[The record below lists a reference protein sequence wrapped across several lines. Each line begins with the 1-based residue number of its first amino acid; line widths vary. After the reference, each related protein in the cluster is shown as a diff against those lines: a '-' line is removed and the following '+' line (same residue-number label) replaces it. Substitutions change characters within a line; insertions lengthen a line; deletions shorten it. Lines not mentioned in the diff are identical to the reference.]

1 MSTKHEK
8 MKKILFPTD
17 FSETANNAF
26 LYALNLA
33 KSIDAQV
40 YVLHVYELPMITGSL
55 SAGLIQ
61 NVYETVEL
69 GSFDNFKDNIPQLR
83 QIAVENG
90 LNEIPIKFILEEG
103 NFLYILREI
112 IGEES
117 VDFVVM
123 GTDGNS
129 GIEKMLFGSNTI
141 NAITSMKVP
150 ILSVPHG
157 MSFKGFKNIGF
168 TTVFDQKDKDALK
181 YLIEIANR
189 HHAKIHCMHVSKDGK
204 FNQQAMKDWQDQFAG
219 DPIVFEV
226 YHDADPV
233 NAVLD
238 FIKEKQIDLL
248 TVVSRNKG
256 FFDKIFSPGF
266 TKKIA
271 NKNITPLFVFHEQKV

>member
-1 MSTKHEK
+1 

-83 QIAVENG
+83 QIAVEND
-90 LNEIPIKFILEEG
+90 LNEILIKFILEEG

-150 ILSVPHG
+150 ILSIPHG

-204 FNQQAMKDWQDQFAG
+204 FNEQAMKDWQDQFAG

>member
-1 MSTKHEK
+1 

-83 QIAVENG
+83 QIADDNG

-219 DPIVFEV
+219 DPIVFEI

-271 NKNITPLFVFHEQKV
+271 NKNITPLFVFHEQKS

>member
-1 MSTKHEK
+1 

-83 QIAVENG
+83 QIAVEND

-189 HHAKIHCMHVSKDGK
+189 HQAKIHCMHVSKDGK

-219 DPIVFEV
+219 DPIVFEI

-271 NKNITPLFVFHEQKV
+271 NKNITPLFVFHEQKS

>member
-1 MSTKHEK
+1 

-83 QIAVENG
+83 QIADDNG

-150 ILSVPHG
+150 ILSIPHG

-219 DPIVFEV
+219 DPIVFDI
-226 YHDADPV
+226 YHDSDPV

-238 FIKEKQIDLL
+238 FINEKQIDLL

-271 NKNITPLFVFHEQKV
+271 NKNITPLFVFHEQKS

>member
-1 MSTKHEK
+1 

-83 QIAVENG
+83 QIADDNG

-150 ILSVPHG
+150 ILSIPHG

-219 DPIVFEV
+219 DPIVFEI
-226 YHDADPV
+226 YHDSDPV

-238 FIKEKQIDLL
+238 FINEKQIDLL

-271 NKNITPLFVFHEQKV
+271 NKNITPLFVFHEQKS

>member
-1 MSTKHEK
+1 

-26 LYALNLA
+26 LYALNLE

-83 QIAVENG
+83 QIADDNG

-271 NKNITPLFVFHEQKV
+271 NKNITPLFVFHEQKS

>member
-1 MSTKHEK
+1 

-69 GSFDNFKDNIPQLR
+69 GSFENFKDNIPQLR
-83 QIAVENG
+83 QIAAD
-90 LNEIPIKFILEEG
+90 NELSDIPLKFILEEG
-103 NFLYILREI
+103 NFLYILRETI
-112 IGEES
+112 EEES

-123 GTDGNS
+123 GTNGNS
-129 GIEKMLFGSNTI
+129 GFERFLFGSNTI
-141 NAITSMKVP
+141 NTITSMKIP
-150 ILSVPHG
+150 ILSVPQEL
-157 MSFKGFKNIGF
+157 SFKGFKNIGF
-168 TTVFDQKDKDALK
+168 TTIFDQKDKDALK
-181 YLIEIANR
+181 NLIEIANR
-189 HHAKIHCMHVSKDGK
+189 HQAKIHCMHVSKDGK
-204 FNQQAMKDWQDQFAG
+204 FNQQVLEDWKDQFAN
-219 DPIVFEV
+219 DPVVFEI
-226 YHDADPV
+226 YNDADPT

-256 FFDKIFSPGF
+256 FFDNIFSPGF
-266 TKKIA
+266 TKRIA
-271 NKNITPLFVFHEQKV
+271 NKNITPLFVFHER

>member
-1 MSTKHEK
+1 

-83 QIAVENG
+83 QIADDNG

-129 GIEKMLFGSNTI
+129 VIEKMLFGSNTI

-150 ILSVPHG
+150 ILSIPHG

-271 NKNITPLFVFHEQKV
+271 NKNITPLFVFHEQKS

>member
-1 MSTKHEK
+1 

-83 QIAVENG
+83 QIADENG

-123 GTDGNS
+123 GTDGNT

-150 ILSVPHG
+150 ILSIPHG

-204 FNQQAMKDWQDQFAG
+204 FNEQAMKDWQDQFAG

-226 YHDADPV
+226 YHDSDPV

>member
-1 MSTKHEK
+1 

-17 FSETANNAF
+17 FSETDNNAF

-83 QIAVENG
+83 QIADDNG

-112 IGEES
+112 ISEES

-219 DPIVFEV
+219 DPIVFEI

-238 FIKEKQIDLL
+238 FINEKQIDLL

-271 NKNITPLFVFHEQKV
+271 NKNITPLFVFHEQKS

>member
-1 MSTKHEK
+1 

-83 QIAVENG
+83 QIADDNG

-150 ILSVPHG
+150 ILSIPHG

-271 NKNITPLFVFHEQKV
+271 NKNITPLFVFHEQKS

>member
-1 MSTKHEK
+1 

-83 QIAVENG
+83 QIADDNG

-103 NFLYILREI
+103 NFLYIRREI
-112 IGEES
+112 ICEES
-117 VDFVVM
+117 VDFGVM

-150 ILSVPHG
+150 ILSIPHG

>member
-1 MSTKHEK
+1 

-83 QIAVENG
+83 QIADDNG

-189 HHAKIHCMHVSKDGK
+189 HQAKIHCMHVSKDGK

-219 DPIVFEV
+219 DPIVFEI
-226 YHDADPV
+226 YHDSDPV

-238 FIKEKQIDLL
+238 FINEKQIDLL

>member
-1 MSTKHEK
+1 

-69 GSFDNFKDNIPQLR
+69 GSFDSFKDNIPQLR
-83 QIAVENG
+83 QVADDNG

-112 IGEES
+112 ISEES

-219 DPIVFEV
+219 DPIVFEI

>member
-1 MSTKHEK
+1 

-83 QIAVENG
+83 QIADENG

-123 GTDGNS
+123 GTDGNT

-150 ILSVPHG
+150 ILSIPHG

-204 FNQQAMKDWQDQFAG
+204 FNQQAVKDWQDQFAG

-271 NKNITPLFVFHEQKV
+271 NKNITPLFVFHEQKS

>member
-1 MSTKHEK
+1 

-83 QIAVENG
+83 QIADDND

-150 ILSVPHG
+150 ILSIPHG

-204 FNQQAMKDWQDQFAG
+204 FNEQAMKDWQDQFAG

>member
-1 MSTKHEK
+1 

-83 QIAVENG
+83 QIAVEND

-150 ILSVPHG
+150 ILSIPHG

-219 DPIVFEV
+219 DPIVFEI
-226 YHDADPV
+226 YHDSDPV

-238 FIKEKQIDLL
+238 FINEKQIDLL

>member
-1 MSTKHEK
+1 

-83 QIAVENG
+83 QIADDNG

-129 GIEKMLFGSNTI
+129 VIEKMLFGSNTI

-150 ILSVPHG
+150 ILSIPHG

-181 YLIEIANR
+181 YLIEIAKR

-271 NKNITPLFVFHEQKV
+271 NKNITPLFVFHEQKS

>member
-1 MSTKHEK
+1 

-83 QIAVENG
+83 QIAVEND

-150 ILSVPHG
+150 ILSIPHG

-204 FNQQAMKDWQDQFAG
+204 FNEQAMKDWQDQFAG

-271 NKNITPLFVFHEQKV
+271 NKNITPLFVFHEQKS

>member
-1 MSTKHEK
+1 MITKHDK

-69 GSFDNFKDNIPQLR
+69 GSFENFKDNIPQLR
-83 QIAVENG
+83 QIAADNE
-90 LNEIPIKFILEEG
+90 LSEIPLKFILEEG
-103 NFLYILREI
+103 NFLYILRETI
-112 IGEES
+112 EEES
-117 VDFVVM
+117 VDYVVM
-123 GTDGNS
+123 GTNGNS
-129 GIEKMLFGSNTI
+129 GFERFLFGSNTI
-141 NAITSMKVP
+141 NTITSMKIP

-168 TTVFDQKDKDALK
+168 TTIFDQKDKDALK

-204 FNQQAMKDWQDQFAG
+204 FNQQVLNDWKDQFAN
-219 DPIVFEV
+219 DPVVFEI
-226 YHDADPV
+226 YNDADPT

-256 FFDKIFSPGF
+256 FFDNIFSPGF
-266 TKKIA
+266 TKRIA
-271 NKNITPLFVFHEQKV
+271 NKNITPLFVFHER

>member
-1 MSTKHEK
+1 

-83 QIAVENG
+83 QIADDNG

-150 ILSVPHG
+150 ILSIPHG

-219 DPIVFEV
+219 DPIVFEI

-238 FIKEKQIDLL
+238 FINEKQIDLL

-271 NKNITPLFVFHEQKV
+271 NKNITPLFVFHEQKS

>member
-1 MSTKHEK
+1 

-69 GSFDNFKDNIPQLR
+69 GSFENFKDNIPQLR
-83 QIAVENG
+83 QIAAD
-90 LNEIPIKFILEEG
+90 NELSDIPLKFILEEG
-103 NFLYILREI
+103 NFLYILRETI
-112 IGEES
+112 EEES

-123 GTDGNS
+123 GTNGNS
-129 GIEKMLFGSNTI
+129 GFERFLFGSNTI
-141 NAITSMKVP
+141 NTITSMKIP
-150 ILSVPHG
+150 ILSVPQEL
-157 MSFKGFKNIGF
+157 SFKGFKNIGF
-168 TTVFDQKDKDALK
+168 TTIFDQKDKDALK

-189 HHAKIHCMHVSKDGK
+189 HQAKIHCMHVSKDGK
-204 FNQQAMKDWQDQFAG
+204 FNQQVLEDWKDQFAN
-219 DPIVFEV
+219 DPVVFEI
-226 YHDADPV
+226 YNDADPT

-238 FIKEKQIDLL
+238 FIKENQIDLL

-256 FFDKIFSPGF
+256 FFDNIFSPGF
-266 TKKIA
+266 TKRIA
-271 NKNITPLFVFHEQKV
+271 NKNITPLFVFHER

>member
-1 MSTKHEK
+1 

-83 QIAVENG
+83 QIADDNG

-150 ILSVPHG
+150 ILSIPHG

-226 YHDADPV
+226 YNDADPV

>member
-1 MSTKHEK
+1 

-83 QIAVENG
+83 QIADDNG

-150 ILSVPHG
+150 ILSIPHG

-238 FIKEKQIDLL
+238 FINEKQIDLL

-271 NKNITPLFVFHEQKV
+271 NKNITPLFVFHEQKS

>member
-1 MSTKHEK
+1 

-83 QIAVENG
+83 QIADDNG

-123 GTDGNS
+123 GTDGNT

-150 ILSVPHG
+150 ILSIPHG

>member
-1 MSTKHEK
+1 

-83 QIAVENG
+83 QIADENG

-123 GTDGNS
+123 GTDGNT

-150 ILSVPHG
+150 ILSIPHG

-204 FNQQAMKDWQDQFAG
+204 FNEQAMKDWQDQFAG

-226 YHDADPV
+226 YNDADPV

>member
-1 MSTKHEK
+1 

-83 QIAVENG
+83 QIADDNG

-226 YHDADPV
+226 YNDADPV

-238 FIKEKQIDLL
+238 FIKEKQIDML

-256 FFDKIFSPGF
+256 YFDKIFSPGF

>member
-1 MSTKHEK
+1 

-83 QIAVENG
+83 QIADENG

-123 GTDGNS
+123 GTDGNT

-141 NAITSMKVP
+141 NAITSMKIP
-150 ILSVPHG
+150 ILSIPKG
-157 MSFKGFKNIGF
+157 MQFKGFKNIGF

-204 FNQQAMKDWQDQFAG
+204 YNQQAMKDWQDQFAG
-219 DPIVFEV
+219 DPIVFEI
-226 YHDADPV
+226 YNDADPV

-238 FIKEKQIDLL
+238 FIKEKEIDLL

>member
-1 MSTKHEK
+1 

-83 QIAVENG
+83 QIADENG

-123 GTDGNS
+123 GTDGNT

-271 NKNITPLFVFHEQKV
+271 NKNITPLFVFHEQKS

>member
-1 MSTKHEK
+1 

-83 QIAVENG
+83 QIADDNG

-189 HHAKIHCMHVSKDGK
+189 HQAKIHCMHVSKDGK

-271 NKNITPLFVFHEQKV
+271 NKNITPLFVFHEQKS

>member
-1 MSTKHEK
+1 

-83 QIAVENG
+83 QIADENG

-123 GTDGNS
+123 GTDGNT

-150 ILSVPHG
+150 ILSIPHG

-271 NKNITPLFVFHEQKV
+271 NKNITPLFVFHEQKS

>member
-1 MSTKHEK
+1 

-40 YVLHVYELPMITGSL
+40 YVMHVYELPMITGSL

-61 NVYETVEL
+61 NVYETVEM

-83 QIAVENG
+83 QIAEENN
-90 LNEIPIKFILEEG
+90 LANIPMKFILEEG

-112 IGEES
+112 ITEES
-117 VDFVVM
+117 IDFVVM
-123 GTDGNS
+123 GTDGQS

-141 NAITSMKVP
+141 NAITSMKIP
-150 ILSVPHG
+150 ILSIPKG
-157 MSFKGFKNIGF
+157 MTFKGFQNIGF
-168 TTVFDQKDKDALK
+168 TTVFDQKDQEALR
-181 YLIEIANR
+181 YLVGIANR
-189 HHAKIHCMHVSKDGK
+189 HQAKIHCMHVSKDGK
-204 FNQQAMKDWQDQFAG
+204 YNEAAVEDWKAQFAN
-219 DPIVFEV
+219 DPVIFDV
-226 YHDADPV
+226 YYDGDPV

-238 FIKEKQIDLL
+238 FIKEKEIDLL

-271 NKNITPLFVFHEQKV
+271 NKNITPLFVFHEQ

>member
-1 MSTKHEK
+1 

-83 QIAVENG
+83 QIAVEND

-150 ILSVPHG
+150 ILSIPHG

>member
-1 MSTKHEK
+1 

-83 QIAVENG
+83 QIADDNG

-150 ILSVPHG
+150 ILSVPH
-157 MSFKGFKNIGF
+157 
-168 TTVFDQKDKDALK
+168 
-181 YLIEIANR
+181 
-189 HHAKIHCMHVSKDGK
+189 
-204 FNQQAMKDWQDQFAG
+204 
-219 DPIVFEV
+219 
-226 YHDADPV
+226 
-233 NAVLD
+233 
-238 FIKEKQIDLL
+238 
-248 TVVSRNKG
+248 
-256 FFDKIFSPGF
+256 
-266 TKKIA
+266 
-271 NKNITPLFVFHEQKV
+271 